1 MSNNYANIS
10 PAPGAAPAEVPK
22 DGRPTFARI
31 KGNGVL
37 HEGIGDRASG
47 VFASIEK
54 EIRMLDSIVKR
65 ARDQKDA
72 LADATERMEA
82 AYERAS
88 AEAGEKAAFEFFSRM
103 ITESNYMGGG
113 FAHKALLNALS
124 RRIVAHEEFESL
136 ARMLLEKKPQF
147 GAQAALELS
156 EHVVE
161 YLKFIG
167 EHEKAAGFM
176 LDMFYRNRSG
186 SRQISNLPADL
197 GDAFTDGHFLANG
210 RRIIFKSGK
219 FEAGMKDGLRRI
231 FDGIW
236 REAKE
241 EGVDLG
247 RTPALVSIWLSNMR
261 EIPSV
266 PAAKGIS
273 AQNQPFPANASAGM
287 PLQRPVLRFPCKDT
301 AGTLE
306 RLGIDADRQAL
317 AGFLQD
323 KGRLELRIGSSHSLR
338 KFSPFAV
345 DLMED
350 VAARKDW
357 RA

>member
-1 MSNNYANIS
+1 M
-10 PAPGAAPAEVPK
+10 
-22 DGRPTFARI
+22 DGI
-31 KGNGVL
+31 GVL

-103 ITESNYMGGG
+103 ITESNYMGSG

-147 GAQAALELS
+147 GAQTALELS

-219 FEAGMKDGLRRI
+219 LEAGMKDELRRI

-236 REAKE
+236 REARA

-247 RTPALVSIWLSNMR
+247 RTPALVNTWLSNMR
-261 EIPSV
+261 ENES
-266 PAAKGIS
+266 AAHDS
-273 AQNQPFPANASAGM
+273 SSAGA

-317 AGFLQD
+317 AGFLED

-350 VAARKDW
+350 VAARKD
-357 RA
+357 